1 MSRKRSHA
9 AAAWRSHAGRGC
21 NVHSRVIDS
30 YCPLAGMASRGS
42 PVQRMT
48 PAMQQYHRM
57 KSECEDAI
65 LFFRMGDF
73 YEMFYEDA
81 EVASRVLG
89 LALTSRNKG
98 PDATPMAGVPY
109 HAADTYIGR
118 LLRAGY
124 KVAICEQVQ
133 DPKDAKGVVDRAVT
147 RVITPGTLTDEEFLE
162 AKENNYLA
170 AVWHNGAEA
179 GLAWVEISTGDFE
192 VEELRDSEVLNELGR
207 LSPAECLVSEEDEE
221 LAERVGRLA
230 GTAVTLRPDWTFER
244 RNARTK
250 LTSLLGTRGLEGF
263 GVEGMEA
270 GVRAAGAIVD
280 YLEETHKAPLG
291 HVRGISP
298 FYGSE
303 YLAMDDA
310 TKRALE
316 LVETA
321 VGRERRG
328 SLLWVMDKTLTPMGG
343 RMLRKWLM
351 LPLRRVEEIRRRQ
364 QAVEDLF
371 DDPARREELREV
383 LGEMADME
391 RIAAKIASERANG
404 RDLLWLGRSL
414 SLLPEMK
421 RALDG
426 CTSEFLADLSDG
438 MEMLEDVRELIDEAI
453 SPEAPPTLRDGGIIR
468 DGYSE
473 ELGEIRSITRDGRS
487 WITRFQEEEAK
498 RSGIP
503 SLKVGFNRVFGYY
516 IEVTN
521 THSEKVPGDYVRKQ
535 TLKNAE
541 RYITPELKEYENR
554 VLTADERGKE
564 LEYKLFVEVRNRVA
578 GAAEKIMKAGEK
590 VARVDVIAGL
600 AAAAAENSYTK
611 PEVTDEEAIE
621 IRDGRHPVLEKTLTD
636 EAFVPNDTLLDG
648 KENRLLIITGP
659 NMAGKSTYVRQVALL
674 VLMAQTGS
682 FIPAK
687 SARIGVADRIF
698 ARVGASDEISKGQST
713 FMVEMIEAANI
724 LNNASPKSLV
734 VLDEIGR
741 GTSTFDGISIA
752 WAVAEYIH
760 ERVGAKTLFATHYHE
775 LTELASVLE
784 GAVNCN
790 VAVRE
795 WGEEIVFIRKI
806 LRGSADRSYGIH
818 VAKLAGV
825 PKDVVERAAEILEN
839 LEKQSLEAGHRKA
852 GVPGKGKPRAKLAQL
867 TLFRLET
874 HPALEEL
881 RKLDTDKL
889 SPLEAFLKLKELRD
903 MAKEEGDG
911 GAKAHKD

>member
-1 MSRKRSHA
+1 
-9 AAAWRSHAGRGC
+9 
-21 NVHSRVIDS
+21 
-30 YCPLAGMASRGS
+30 
-42 PVQRMT
+42 VQRLT
-48 PAMQQYHRM
+48 PAMQQYHQM
-57 KSECEDAI
+57 KSECEEAI

-89 LALTSRNKG
+89 LALTSRSKG
-98 PDATPMAGVPY
+98 PAATPMAGVPY
-109 HAADTYIGR
+109 HAAETYIRR

-133 DPKDAKGVVDRAVT
+133 DPKEAKGVVERAVT
-147 RVITPGTLTDEEFLE
+147 RVITPGTLTDEEFLD
-162 AKENNYLA
+162 AKRHNYLA
-170 AVWHNGAEA
+170 AVCRSGAEV
-179 GLAWVEISTGDFE
+179 GLAWVELSTGDFE
-192 VEELRDSEVLNELGR
+192 VEELKDSGLLNELGR
-207 LSPAECLVSEEDEE
+207 LSPAECLVSEDDEG
-221 LAERVGRLA
+221 LAERVRQLPR
-230 GTAVTLRPDWTFER
+230 TAVTLRPEWAFER
-244 RNARTK
+244 RGARTK
-250 LTSLLGTRGLEGF
+250 LTSLLGTRGRGGLG
-263 GVEGMEA
+263 GEGMGT
-270 GVRAAGAIVD
+270 GVSAAGAIVD
-280 YLEETHKAPLG
+280 YLEETHKAPLS
-291 HVRGISP
+291 HIRGISP

-303 YLAMDDA
+303 YLAMDEA

-321 VGRERRG
+321 MGRERRG
-328 SLLWVMDKTLTPMGG
+328 SLLWVMDKTRTPMGG
-343 RMLRKWLM
+343 RMLRKWLL
-351 LPLRRVEEIRRRQ
+351 LPLRKVDEIGRRQ

-371 DDPARREELREV
+371 DDAARRERLREI
-383 LGEMADME
+383 LGEMADVE
-391 RIAAKIASERANG
+391 RIAAKIASERANA
-404 RDLLWLGRSL
+404 RDLLGLERSL
-414 SLLPEMK
+414 GLLPAIKGE
-421 RALDG
+421 LEG
-426 CTSEFLADLSDG
+426 CSSQLLCALADD
-438 MEMLEDVRELIDEAI
+438 MEMLEDVREAIERAI
-453 SPEAPPTLRDGGIIR
+453 SPDAPPMLRDGGLIR

-473 ELGEIRSITRDGRS
+473 ELDEIRGITRDGRS
-487 WITRFQEEEAK
+487 WIARFQESESK
-498 RSGIP
+498 RTGIP
-503 SLKVGFNRVFGYY
+503 SLRVSFNKVFGYY

-521 THSEKVPGDYVRKQ
+521 THSAKVPADYVRKQ

-564 LEYKLFVEVRNRVA
+564 LEYRLFVEVRNQVA
-578 GAAEKIMKAGEK
+578 GATEKIMRAGEK
-590 VARVDVIAGL
+590 VAAVDVIAGL
-600 AAAAAENSYTK
+600 AAVAAENSYVR
-611 PEVTDEEAIE
+611 PEVTDGGEVVIQ
-621 IRDGRHPVLEKTLTD
+621 DGRHPVLEKTLTE

-687 SARIGVADRIF
+687 SARIGVADRVF

-724 LNNASPKSLV
+724 LNNASERSLV

-775 LTELASVLE
+775 LTELTSVLD
-784 GAVNCN
+784 GAANYN

-795 WGEEIVFIRKI
+795 WGDEIVFIRKI
-806 LRGSADRSYGIH
+806 VRGSADRSYGIH

-825 PKDVVERAAEILEN
+825 PKDVVERAGEILEN
-839 LEKQSLEAGHRKA
+839 LEKQGLEWRHGRTR
-852 GVPGKGKPRAKLAQL
+852 VPGKGGPKVKHAQL
-867 TLFRLET
+867 TLFHLEP

-881 RKLDTDKL
+881 RKLDTDKM
-889 SPLEAFLKLKELRD
+889 SPLEALLKLKEVKDRL
-903 MAKEEGDG
+903 AEEGG
-911 GAKAHKD
+911 REVASEGA